1 MFLIDNKAREQ
12 DLYKLQEWM
21 TSHDNEVVSAICR
34 LYEYI
39 EMSDSSLSQFTQESW
54 EDYFSWA
61 VTSTSNIRAVKNR
74 IKDFLVANNY
84 PQGVVDSLESMDKSG
99 GTNYILNFDYLQQI
113 ISDYRTEKIGMSFR
127 KMGKCDSLSSI
138 EICIYL
144 IWLGFTLE
152 ESLNIQTSDIDYSN
166 SEINYGNKCVKVPK
180 LIFSK
185 IEQYVS
191 ASGFYYDNGIHVNP
205 SYKTYEREDNLL
217 ICKGKCGYK
226 KAAME
231 KYITNMGLTVQ
242 YIWMSGRFY
251 CAWKK
256 SPAYPIDSFVW
267 NNKLE
272 IEQFFGFGN
281 DYHISTK
288 NQMIILKYDWERYCS
303 QQNDDKS
310 GIKIDEQHSRQRN
323 KKISEFSKKST

>member
-1 MFLIDNKAREQ
+1 MLIDKELHEQ
-12 DLYKLQEWM
+12 DLHKLKEWM
-21 TSHDNEVVSAICR
+21 SGHDNEVVSAICR

-39 EMSDSSLSQFTQESW
+39 EMSDLSLSQFTQESW

-61 VTSTSNIRAVKNR
+61 VTSTSNIFAVKTR
-74 IKDFLVANNY
+74 IKDFLVANDY
-84 PQGVVDSLESMDKSG
+84 PQSVVTSLETMNKSG
-99 GTNYILNFDYLQQI
+99 GTNYILNFDYLHQI
-113 ISDYRTEKIGMSFR
+113 ILDYRAEKIGMSFR
-127 KMGKCDSLSSI
+127 QMGKCDSLSSI

-144 IWLGFTLE
+144 IWLGF
-152 ESLNIQTSDIDYSN
+152 SLDEALKIQTCD
-166 SEINYGNKCVKVPK
+166 INYSSCEIKYNDKCVKVPK

-191 ASGFYYDNGIHVNP
+191 ASGFYYDNGIHINP
-205 SYKTYEREDNLL
+205 SYKEYEREDNLL

-231 KYITNMGLTVQ
+231 KYIIKMGLTVQ

-251 CAWKK
+251 SAWQK
-256 SPAYPIDSFVW
+256 SLNDSVPSFSW
-267 NNKLE
+267 ENKSQV
-272 IEQFFGFGN
+272 EQFMGFGN
-281 DYHISTK
+281 DYNIMSK
-288 NQMIILKYDWERYCS
+288 NQMVILKYDWEQYCS
-303 QQNDDKS
+303 QQNDDKL

>member
-1 MFLIDNKAREQ
+1 MLIDNKAHKQ
-12 DLYKLQEWM
+12 DLHKLQEWM
-21 TSHDNEVVSAICR
+21 SSHDNEVVSAICR
-34 LYEYI
+34 LYEYL
-39 EMSDSSLSQFTQESW
+39 EMSDLLLSQFTQESW

-84 PQGVVDSLESMDKSG
+84 PQCVVDSLESMDKSG
-99 GTNYILNFDYLQQI
+99 GTNYILNFDYLHQI
-113 ISDYRTEKIGMSFR
+113 ISDYRAEKIGMSFR
-127 KMGKCDSLSSI
+127 QMGKCDSLSSI

-152 ESLNIQTSDIDYSN
+152 EALNIQICDIDYS
-166 SEINYGNKCVKVPK
+166 SCEIKYNDKCVKVPK

-191 ASGFYYDNGIHVNP
+191 SSGFYYDNGIHINP
-205 SYKTYEREDNLL
+205 SYKEYEREDNLL

-231 KYITNMGLTVQ
+231 KYIIKMGLTVQ

-251 CAWKK
+251 YAWVKLLKQKAPILSWDNK
-256 SPAYPIDSFVW
+256 SQV
-267 NNKLE
+267 
-272 IEQFFGFGN
+272 EQFMEFGN
-281 DYHISTK
+281 DYHIISR
-288 NQMIILKYDWERYCS
+288 NQLTDLKYDWERYCS
-303 QQNDDKS
+303 QQNDDKL
-310 GIKIDEQHSRQRN
+310 GIKIGEQHSRQRN

>member
-1 MFLIDNKAREQ
+1 MLIDNKAREQ
-12 DLYKLQEWM
+12 DLQKLQEWM
-21 TSHDNEVVSAICR
+21 SSHDNEVVSAICR

-39 EMSDSSLSQFTQESW
+39 EMSDLLLSQFTQESW
-54 EDYFSWA
+54 EEYFSWA

-74 IKDFLVANNY
+74 IKDFLVANDY
-84 PQGVVDSLESMDKSG
+84 PQCVVDSLESMGKSG
-99 GTNYILNFDYLQQI
+99 GTNYILNFDYLHQI

-127 KMGKCDSLSSI
+127 QMGKCDSLSSI

-152 ESLNIQTSDIDYSN
+152 EALNIQIWDIDYS
-166 SEINYGNKCVKVPK
+166 SCEIKYNDKCVKVPK

-191 ASGFYYDNGIHVNP
+191 ASGFYYDNGIHINP
-205 SYKTYEREDNLL
+205 SYKEYEREDNLL

-231 KYITNMGLTVQ
+231 KYIIKMGLTVQ

-251 CAWKK
+251 YAWVK
-256 SPAYPIDSFVW
+256 SLKQKAPILSW
-267 NNKLE
+267 ENKSQV
-272 IEQFFGFGN
+272 EQFMEFGN
-281 DYHISTK
+281 DYHIISR
-288 NQMIILKYDWERYCS
+288 NQLTDLKYDWERYCS
-303 QQNDDKS
+303 QQNDDKL
-310 GIKIDEQHSRQRN
+310 GIKIGKQHSRQRN